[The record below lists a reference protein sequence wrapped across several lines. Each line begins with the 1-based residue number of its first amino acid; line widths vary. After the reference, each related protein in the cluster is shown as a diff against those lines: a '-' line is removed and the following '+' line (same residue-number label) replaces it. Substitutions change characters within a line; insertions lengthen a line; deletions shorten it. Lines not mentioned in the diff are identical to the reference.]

1 VHRELERRSNATQRT
16 LAGARLATISVF
28 SGAVA
33 TVASLAAVLYL
44 ASVGS
49 SRMSAERDAVR
60 LASHGAG
67 ARSARLPQD
76 EDRGV
81 SGVRSVHETQIGGVI
96 LVDVG
101 ADVPSLDDEI
111 DRERVRAMR
120 AEERLVLWLVV
131 EDCKP
136 CNAVESSLSSPDV
149 QRALGHARLIRLDA
163 AEFLAELS
171 RLGIPMD
178 AFPSFVL
185 LGPDGH
191 ATDYVD
197 GSEWDEDLPQNIA
210 PVLKN
215 FVEGTYTRRKS
226 PWHGGLH
233 DDETPI

>member
-1 VHRELERRSNATQRT
+1 M
-16 LAGARLATISVF
+16 SVV

-33 TVASLAAVLYL
+33 TVASLIAVLYV
-44 ASVGS
+44 AQVGS
-49 SRMSAERDAVR
+49 SHLAAERDAVR
-60 LASHGAG
+60 LTSHGAS
-67 ARSARLPQD
+67 ARSARLPRD
-76 EDRGV
+76 EDHAGA
-81 SGVRSVHETQIGGVI
+81 GRSVQETQIGSVV

-101 ADVPSLDDEI
+101 ADVASLDDEL
-111 DRERVRAMR
+111 DRERVRAAR
-120 AEERLVLWLVV
+120 AEERLVLWLIV

-136 CNAVESSLSSPDV
+136 CNAVESSLTSPDV

-163 AEFLAELS
+163 AEFLAELA

-215 FVEGTYTRRKS
+215 FVEGTYTKRKS

-233 DDETPI
+233 EDETPI

>member
-1 VHRELERRSNATQRT
+1 MHRELGPRRNATQRA
-16 LAGARLATISVF
+16 LSGARLATLSVI

-33 TVASLAAVLYL
+33 TAASLLAVLYV
-44 ASVGS
+44 ASAGS
-49 SRMSAERDAVR
+49 SPLATEREAVR
-60 LASHGAG
+60 FASHGTS
-67 ARSARLPQD
+67 ARSARLPRD
-76 EDRGV
+76 DDHAG
-81 SGVRSVHETQIGGVI
+81 GGRSVHETQIGSLV

-101 ADVPSLDDEI
+101 ADVASLDDEI
-111 DRERVRAMR
+111 DRERVRAAR

-136 CNAVESSLSSPDV
+136 CNAVESALASPDV

-163 AEFLAELS
+163 AEFLAELA

-178 AFPSFVL
+178 AFPSFVV

-197 GSEWDEDLPQNIA
+197 GSEWDDDLPQNIA
-210 PVLKN
+210 PVLKK
-215 FVEGTYTRRKS
+215 FVEGTYTERRS

-233 DDETPI
+233 EDETPI

>member
-1 VHRELERRSNATQRT
+1 VHRELERRPNATQRT
-16 LAGARLATISVF
+16 LSGARLATISVI

-33 TVASLAAVLYL
+33 TVASLIAVLYV
-44 ASVGS
+44 AQVGS
-49 SRMSAERDAVR
+49 SHLATERDAVR
-60 LASHGAG
+60 LASHGAT
-67 ARSARLPQD
+67 ARSARLPRD
-76 EDRGV
+76 EDHAGA
-81 SGVRSVHETQIGGVI
+81 GRSVHETQIGSVV

-101 ADVPSLDDEI
+101 ADVASLDDEI
-111 DRERVRAMR
+111 DRERVRAVR

-136 CNAVESSLSSPDV
+136 CNAVESALTSPDV

-163 AEFLAELS
+163 AEFLAELA

-210 PVLKN
+210 PVLKS
-215 FVEGTYTRRKS
+215 FVEGTYTKRKS

-233 DDETPI
+233 EDETPI